1 MTKEEV
7 YKAMENELKESYY
20 PVIENNFIFSSTTD
34 SNEIEKFY
42 RYLIMADKGTY
53 YMESKR
59 HAPRA
64 SYYYGGVWTLADS
77 CGNFV
82 AVAHVE
88 TVWNGEHHVW
98 KGEVKYLDK

>member
-7 YKAMENELKESYY
+7 YKAMENERTESGYVLVEDNFVFE
-20 PVIENNFIFSSTTD
+20 PVVVET
-34 SNEIEKFY
+34 ELEKYY
-42 RYLIMADKGTY
+42 RYLIMADEGTY

>member
-7 YKAMENELKESYY
+7 YKAMENELTESGYVLVEDNFVFEPVVDETELEKYY
-20 PVIENNFIFSSTTD
+20 QCCIW
-34 SNEIEKFY
+34 
-42 RYLIMADKGTY
+42 ADQDTVY
-53 YMESKR
+53 IRSKR
-59 HAPRA
+59 RAAGA
-64 SYYYGGVWTLADS
+64 SYYYSQVWTLADS

-88 TVWNGEHHVW
+88 TVWNGEHLVW